1 MRNITM
7 ADLTNIKSAWKTPTG
22 LTVTTY
28 SPTDIVELQKV
39 INMLLSVKQQEY
51 ITEITFSNWNDP
63 AVSKIGVMMITP
75 AIFLS
80 IDDYMIL
87 CEHFKDDKSQ
97 HDHIDICGK
106 DKLYIDSNFKT
117 ESFNTF
123 LEVVPKVKDLKAQ
136 SLTDVNKL
144 LTDMLSMKRLT
155 ESYRYTFHELGGE
168 YLVHNSESSIKN
180 CMFVMLSK
188 VFSYYNPLM
197 TKMEFLKA
205 GDRNLTYFLSN
216 NTFVANK
223 FGKNHYDDSTYGM
236 YVTLYSSFVE
246 YYRRIAKNLTETDRV
261 MIIDHYSRYVVFN
274 ESFMNLH
281 KDSCCYVVEYNDKR
295 FLVIESK
302 EQVKNIKS
310 QSNDVSLSLSDG
322 MYVLFEKH
330 LDKLYK
336 LSLLKSGCGGYDE
349 VKLKDVPLK

>member
-39 INMLLSVKQQEY
+39 INMLLSVNQQEY

-106 DKLYIDSNFKT
+106 DKLYIDSNFKK

-188 VFSYYNPLM
+188 VFSYYNPL
-197 TKMEFLKA
+197 
-205 GDRNLTYFLSN
+205 
-216 NTFVANK
+216 
-223 FGKNHYDDSTYGM
+223 
-236 YVTLYSSFVE
+236 
-246 YYRRIAKNLTETDRV
+246 
-261 MIIDHYSRYVVFN
+261 
-274 ESFMNLH
+274 
-281 KDSCCYVVEYNDKR
+281 
-295 FLVIESK
+295 
-302 EQVKNIKS
+302 
-310 QSNDVSLSLSDG
+310 
-322 MYVLFEKH
+322 
-330 LDKLYK
+330 
-336 LSLLKSGCGGYDE
+336 
-349 VKLKDVPLK
+349 